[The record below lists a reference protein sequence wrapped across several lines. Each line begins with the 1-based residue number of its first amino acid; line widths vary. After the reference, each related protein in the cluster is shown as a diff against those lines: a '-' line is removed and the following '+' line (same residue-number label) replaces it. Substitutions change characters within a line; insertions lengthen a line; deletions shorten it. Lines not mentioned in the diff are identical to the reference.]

1 VSTALPISDPPSSA
15 ADNPPRSQLARHSTT
30 PAILFTAFEP
40 SGDEHASAII
50 TELRHRHPALPIYA
64 WGGPKMQAAGAT
76 IIERTGEDAVMG
88 VPGYEKI
95 REHQRINARIESWL
109 AQKQSSSEPITLHV
123 PVDSP
128 AANFPICAL
137 AKAHGITVVHVVA
150 PQIWAWARWR
160 IHKLRRRTNLVLC
173 ILPFEERFF
182 TKRNVP
188 ARFIGH
194 FLFDEP
200 LNEPELDRRAALLP
214 RGSPNLAIMPGSRPD
229 EVQRNFPLMLEVFR
243 DVRREFPQLQA
254 VVAATRPTVET
265 MLRAMA
271 AVLGPPLPENNGW
284 PAGIRSVIADTDAV
298 VRWSDVALVKSG
310 TVTMQVT
317 KQLRPMVI
325 FYKKHNPLIF
335 ALVKTIVATRLF
347 SLPNVIAAR
356 AIVPEFVPH
365 YGGSQPIT
373 AAVLKLLRDPQA
385 AQQQRADLAAVVA
398 QFHGKSARKLAA
410 DAIEEILG
418 FTHADHL
425 R

>member
-1 VSTALPISDPPSSA
+1 MTNPPPGTTH
-15 ADNPPRSQLARHSTT
+15 PPRSQPARQSNSS
-30 PAILFTAFEP
+30 AILFTAFEP
-40 SGDEHASAII
+40 SGDDHASAVIA
-50 TELRHRHPALPIYA
+50 ELRRRHPTLPIYA
-64 WGGPKMQAAGAT
+64 WGGPKMEAAGAT
-76 IIERTGEDAVMG
+76 IVERTGDEAVMG

-109 AQKQSSSEPITLHV
+109 AQKQPSNEPITLHV

-137 AKAHGITVVHVVA
+137 AKSHGITVVHVVA

-214 RGSPNLAIMPGSRPD
+214 RGSPKLAIMPGSRPD
-229 EVQRNFPLMLEVFR
+229 EVRRNFPLMLEVFR
-243 DVRREFPQLQA
+243 DLRKQLPGLQA
-254 VVAATRPTVET
+254 VVAATRPAVET
-265 MLRAMA
+265 MLRDMALREMA

-284 PAGIRSVIADTDAV
+284 PAGIRAVVADTDAV

-317 KQLRPMVI
+317 KQLKPMVI

-335 ALVKTIVATRLF
+335 ALVKAIVATRLF
-347 SLPNVIAAR
+347 SLPNVIATR

-365 YGGSQPIT
+365 YGGSEPIT
-373 AAVLKLLRDPQA
+373 AAVLKLLRDPSI
-385 AQQQRADLAAVVA
+385 AQKQREDLASVVA
-398 QFHGKSARKLAA
+398 QFKGKSARTLAA
-410 DAIEEILG
+410 DAIEELLG
-418 FTHADHL
+418 L
-425 R
+425 RAATTAH

>member
-1 VSTALPISDPPSSA
+1 MTDPPPPGA
-15 ADNPPRSQLARHSTT
+15 ANPPRSQPARQAKPH
-30 PAILFTAFEP
+30 AVLFTAFEP
-40 SGDEHASAII
+40 SGDDHASTVIA
-50 TELRHRHPALPIYA
+50 ELRRRHPGLPIYA

-76 IIERTGEDAVMG
+76 IIERTGEGAVMG

-95 REHQRINARIESWL
+95 REHQRINARIEAWL
-109 AQKQSSSEPITLHV
+109 AGKQSSAEPIALHV

-128 AANFPICAL
+128 AANFPICAI
-137 AKAHGITVVHVVA
+137 AKSHGLTVVHLVA

-182 TKRNVP
+182 TKRHVP

-200 LNEPELDRRAALLP
+200 LDGPELDRRAGALP
-214 RGSPNLAIMPGSRPD
+214 HGSPKLAIMPGSRPD
-229 EVQRNFPLMLEVFR
+229 EVHRNFPLMLEVFR
-243 DVRREFPQLQA
+243 DARRELPQLQA
-254 VVAATRPTVET
+254 VVAATRPAVEA
-265 MLRAMA
+265 MLREMA
-271 AVLGPPLPENNGW
+271 AVLGPPMPENQGW
-284 PAGIRSVIADTDAV
+284 PAGIRAVVADTDAV

-335 ALVKTIVATRLF
+335 ALVKAIVATRLF
-347 SLPNVIAAR
+347 SLPNVIAGR

-365 YGGSQPIT
+365 YGGSEPIT
-373 AAVLKLLRDPQA
+373 AAVLKLLRDPHA
-385 AQQQRADLAAVVA
+385 ARQQREDLAAVVA

-410 DAIEEILG
+410 DAIEEVLG
-418 FTHADHL
+418 LTHANS
-425 R
+425 